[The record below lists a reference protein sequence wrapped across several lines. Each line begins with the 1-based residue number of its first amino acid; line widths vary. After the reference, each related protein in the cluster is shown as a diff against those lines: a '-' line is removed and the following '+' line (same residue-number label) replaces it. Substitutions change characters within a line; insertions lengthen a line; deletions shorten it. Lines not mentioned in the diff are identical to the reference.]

1 MNILPIH
8 KEIGAYLKTHALEKK
23 FAKQIAFLTFNIS
36 YPSLEVELLEPKHLK
51 IFSFRV
57 DKKYRAIFIFRDSQ
71 TIEIIDVNNHYR

>member
-8 KEIGAYLKTHALEKK
+8 PEIEEYLRDHKLVKKFEKQVKFLEKD
-23 FAKQIAFLTFNIS
+23 TS
-36 YPSLEVELLEPKHLK
+36 YPSLDVEMLEPRHLK

-57 DKKYRAIFIFRDSQ
+57 DKKYRAIFVFLRRD